1 MTLVGISDR
10 LKTYYPVKIV
20 ILMYEDLEGY
30 DTQIP
35 DDGELEETT
44 KNQALRPNAQA
55 INKKFKLKHVF
66 RGGAVVWTK
75 HNGQDYYSVFRSKSR
90 PNRGVQIPG
99 GRIERNE
106 NPAEGI
112 IREVFEETGIETK
125 IICPLGM
132 IYFENPDDN
141 YSSLQIYYLVRPTKH
156 MDVRSK
162 WQFVDKDHTHQELEC
177 WFEPIDKEPTFLAAG
192 QSEVIYMFRQ
202 WLDEHK
208 KDPEESS
215 SNNKNR
221 SMDKKKRN
229 RFNPKGGYK
238 SNYKSDQPSIEL
250 N

>member
-1 MTLVGISDR
+1 
-10 LKTYYPVKIV
+10 
-20 ILMYEDLEGY
+20 MYEENDGD
-30 DTQIP
+30 DTQFY
-35 DDGELEETT
+35 DDSELEEVS
-44 KNQALRPNAQA
+44 KNKTLRPNARA

-75 HNGQDYYSVFRSKSR
+75 YNGQDYYSVFRSKSR

-112 IREVFEETGIETK
+112 IREVYEETGIETK

-156 MDVRSK
+156 FDVRSK
-162 WQFVDKDHTHQELEC
+162 WQFTDKDNTHQELEC
-177 WFEPIDKEPTFLAAG
+177 WFEPIDKDPEFLSAG

-208 KDPEESS
+208 KDAN
-215 SNNKNR
+215 SNSDSTK
-221 SMDKKKRN
+221 SGWGMDKKKRN

-238 SNYKSDQPSIEL
+238 PNNKSNSFIL
-250 N
+250 